1 MQGRPLIGVLDD
13 EPQFCK
19 ALGRLLKTYGF
30 EVVTFALGEDLLAAR
45 ASRWPDCLLL
55 DLHMPGL
62 SGFQVLERL
71 AAQHVPM
78 PVVVVTGHDQPGNA
92 ERVRALG
99 AVEYLLKPLSESQL
113 LAAVGTAMKAP
124 IDRHGSSQVALD
136 MSHEKGQ
143 ERP

>member
-1 MQGRPLIGVLDD
+1 MQGAPLIGVLDD

-71 AAQHVPM
+71 AAQHVRM

-92 ERVRALG
+92 ERARALG
-99 AVEYLLKPLSESQL
+99 AVAYLLKPLGEAQL
-113 LAAVGTAMKAP
+113 LAVIGTAMKTT
-124 IDRHGSSQVALD
+124 DCMD

-143 ERP
+143 KRP